1 MSDSAQPIGVVER
14 TNEAVADSVERNIEA
29 QAALIE
35 AWTDAFGGMIPDEEV
50 VDEGVS
56 GYVSAYEVWL
66 DGVEEL
72 FDRIVGGIEGED
84 LQPEELRDIWLQTSN
99 DALSELMSTGAF
111 AAVDEQF
118 IDTVLEAQ
126 IEVDEIVQDSLSQA
140 GFATRKDTAEV
151 AERLVELE
159 RRQQAVE
166 ETLDAILDAVEE

>member
-1 MSDSAQPIGVVER
+1 MSDSARPMGVVER

-35 AWTDAFGGMIPDEEV
+35 AWTDVFGGMIPDEEV
-50 VDEGVS
+50 VDEGMN
-56 GYVSAYEVWL
+56 GYVRAYEVWL
-66 DGVEEL
+66 EGVEEL
-72 FDRIVGGIEGED
+72 FEEVVGAIDGDDCEHH
-84 LQPEELRDIWLQTSN
+84 ELRDIWLKSAN

-118 IDTVLEAQ
+118 VDTVLEAQ
-126 IEVDEIVQDSLSQA
+126 IEVDEITQDSLSQA

-166 ETLDAILDAVEE
+166 EKLDAILDAVEE